1 MNSNQYSN
9 YGFNNQPA
17 GKHNLPPIAAISS
30 AVNYRATASRTT
42 RPNDNTTGYTGQAQQ
57 GMYNQGGYQAASY
70 PESSN
75 PAYQYNNSSYPTN
88 SATPYPD
95 QQSNNFNTF
104 NQRPADPPSNS
115 QPSYLVPQPIKA
127 NAATYSDSRFAMF
140 PEPNSQKHLDNYI
153 KPSQNYNNYTP
164 LPNFKDLTSG
174 YSQQQYTPQGQG
186 QPSKQSP
193 VPKPN
198 DPNKMTGYSGM
209 TQMPPSD
216 WLNKPE
222 YQNNKSKPRTEA
234 ATDLYSKKL
243 QSMSVPVSSNAQP
256 SFQPMEVKPQYQN
269 SSGQNYGYGQG
280 DNKTLTPGYRTNTG
294 NNNNTVSPY
303 QMFNSPQGA
312 QGDFSSIRDHD
323 GFKVPQ
329 QIQNLPDVNVK
340 SGNPYQNSAHLN
352 TSNSGGQY
360 IPESTK
366 SFQRESSKNVQ
377 QQNPPPNKSS
387 KGAKSAARYPYAEHK
402 RTDSLPNIAQYDYKI
417 NDRMQPAMTQPR
429 NPSMKQSYSLNNLN
443 MASPSDNRYPGSQLN
458 SNSPLDN
465 RLISYASSESLHS
478 SYMKDLNFAD
488 PRYSHPGATSQS
500 PNSKSIDNRSHQSYQ
515 NMDYNYRNTGQFPG
529 QGGKATTLDN
539 RLTNVSTK
547 QQDSNLHSSGY
558 PPNDNKTMSSDNQ
571 MKTSYPSSSFISD
584 KFNSMAAGNNF
595 QAQNDSSIQQH
606 SSGDQ
611 NSYNFQAQQYSGAT
625 QQLSDPVDVNSSRS
639 YYPQQQNDMLSNRS
653 LPGRS
658 SVSPHRTKL
667 QSPHH
672 VTASPYSR
680 DLLIPSPHSTGGSPR
695 SSVLTSPLNTLQS
708 SSQYKVPPSPKDPTA
723 SQNSNSPSPKG
734 SITNSPHST
743 VPLSPYNSIPSS
755 PHAQHGQQHYPLNSQ
770 HSVFPHHVPMS
781 PHTSIPP
788 SPVHNSVPASPYH
801 SSIPPSPQEVPPSP
815 SPLHNSI
822 PPSPSSH
829 PNSIPPPSP
838 HQTSLPPPS
847 PHQTSIPP
855 SPSSHQTSI
864 PPPSPHLA
872 SIPPSP
878 SSHQT
883 SIPPPSPHLA
893 SIPPSPS
900 SHQTSI
906 PPSSPHQTSIP
917 PSTPHQ
923 TSIPPPSPHQTSI
936 PPSPSSHQT
945 SIPTSSPH
953 QTSIPPSPS
962 LQQPSIPPSPS
973 SHQPS
978 IPPSSSHQTSIPPS
992 PHQTSLTPSDEG
1004 SSHSNAQDP
1013 TNSLMQSTQP
1023 SISPSSQQPP
1033 NSLQASIPESPHSL
1047 STPTTPLCTSQ
1058 SVVDP
1063 PTDNIETNSTE
1074 LQSGKESE
1082 PDLPQP
1088 SSDEPCPEVQTP
1100 VPESQD
1106 VTKTSETTSSVST
1119 MNNSLDIPT
1128 PMDLEQCVKSPTVEF
1143 QTLLSLRRPDSV
1155 SPKVDLEQCVKS
1167 PTVEFQTLLSLRRP
1181 DSVSPKVFPT
1191 LNQNS
1196 EEKENKER
1204 IAQIEPERLKTPEL
1218 EKPESPKPD
1227 LPEGPQN
1234 AENVE
1239 LTATSVPTKD
1249 ERETP
1254 NSNSKSEGDI
1264 SIKFDVHVKQDD
1276 ENTCTREENL
1286 NRSTSTKPSSDIRSK
1301 FDVHVKQDDE
1311 NTCTREENL
1320 NRSTSTKPSNN
1331 VEENINST
1339 IGNNEVEKGC
1349 DLKSRTPEDNVHSS
1363 LLSSVDENKQ
1373 AVNSKNSITSH
1384 SSDVTNGTSNEK
1396 KT

>member
-256 SFQPMEVKPQYQN
+256 NFQPMEAKPQYQN
-269 SSGQNYGYGQG
+269 SSGQNYGYAQAHGQG

-625 QQLSDPVDVNSSRS
+625 QQLSDPVDVNISRS

-723 SQNSNSPSPKG
+723 PQNSNSPSPKG

-743 VPLSPYNSIPSS
+743 VPLSPYNSIP
-755 PHAQHGQQHYPLNSQ
+755 Y
-770 HSVFPHHVPMS
+770 F
-781 PHTSIPP
+781 
-788 SPVHNSVPASPYH
+788 
-801 SSIPPSPQEVPPSP
+801 
-815 SPLHNSI
+815 
-822 PPSPSSH
+822 
-829 PNSIPPPSP
+829 
-838 HQTSLPPPS
+838 
-847 PHQTSIPP
+847 
-855 SPSSHQTSI
+855 
-864 PPPSPHLA
+864 
-872 SIPPSP
+872 
-878 SSHQT
+878 
-883 SIPPPSPHLA
+883 
-893 SIPPSPS
+893 
-900 SHQTSI
+900 
-906 PPSSPHQTSIP
+906 
-917 PSTPHQ
+917 
-923 TSIPPPSPHQTSI
+923 
-936 PPSPSSHQT
+936 
-945 SIPTSSPH
+945 
-953 QTSIPPSPS
+953 
-962 LQQPSIPPSPS
+962 
-973 SHQPS
+973 
-978 IPPSSSHQTSIPPS
+978 
-992 PHQTSLTPSDEG
+992 
-1004 SSHSNAQDP
+1004 
-1013 TNSLMQSTQP
+1013 STQYLAIFQ
-1023 SISPSSQQPP
+1023 SI
-1033 NSLQASIPESPHSL
+1033 
-1047 STPTTPLCTSQ
+1047 
-1058 SVVDP
+1058 
-1063 PTDNIETNSTE
+1063 
-1074 LQSGKESE
+1074 
-1082 PDLPQP
+1082 
-1088 SSDEPCPEVQTP
+1088 
-1100 VPESQD
+1100 
-1106 VTKTSETTSSVST
+1106 
-1119 MNNSLDIPT
+1119 
-1128 PMDLEQCVKSPTVEF
+1128 
-1143 QTLLSLRRPDSV
+1143 
-1155 SPKVDLEQCVKS
+1155 
-1167 PTVEFQTLLSLRRP
+1167 
-1181 DSVSPKVFPT
+1181 
-1191 LNQNS
+1191 
-1196 EEKENKER
+1196 
-1204 IAQIEPERLKTPEL
+1204 
-1218 EKPESPKPD
+1218 
-1227 LPEGPQN
+1227 
-1234 AENVE
+1234 
-1239 LTATSVPTKD
+1239 
-1249 ERETP
+1249 
-1254 NSNSKSEGDI
+1254 
-1264 SIKFDVHVKQDD
+1264 
-1276 ENTCTREENL
+1276 
-1286 NRSTSTKPSSDIRSK
+1286 
-1301 FDVHVKQDDE
+1301 
-1311 NTCTREENL
+1311 
-1320 NRSTSTKPSNN
+1320 
-1331 VEENINST
+1331 
-1339 IGNNEVEKGC
+1339 
-1349 DLKSRTPEDNVHSS
+1349 
-1363 LLSSVDENKQ
+1363 
-1373 AVNSKNSITSH
+1373 
-1384 SSDVTNGTSNEK
+1384 
-1396 KT
+1396 